1 MKRLSIDEVR
11 SLLSAAPPSELP
23 SLIRTFEAD
32 ERAGVRAL
40 AATARRRVERR
51 VAEHRRLRALGAAE
65 QLIRAG
71 GVTIVAGIDEVGR
84 GALAGPLTACAAV
97 LPPDAIIEGL
107 DDSKRLSPERREYLA
122 VRIQEVATCWHVAHV
137 SAGDI
142 DSLGMTS
149 ALRRAMNLALAGL
162 RPSAEHAIVDGLRL
176 GLDVPET
183 AVVGGDSRVAA
194 VAAASILAKVA
205 RDSMMRELDDV
216 HPGYGFAVNKGYG
229 TSDHL
234 AAIAERGITPLH
246 RRSFAPCS
254 DAPRLF

>member
-1 MKRLSIDEVR
+1 MKRPSIDEVR
-11 SLLSAAPPSELP
+11 SLLSTAQPGELTA
-23 SLIRTFEAD
+23 LIRAFETD

-40 AATARRRVERR
+40 AAQARRRVERR
-51 VAEHRRLRALGAAE
+51 IAEHRRLKVLGATE

-71 GVTIVAGIDEVGR
+71 GVGIVAGVDEVGR

-97 LPPDAIIEGL
+97 LPPDAVIEGL
-107 DDSKRLSPERREYLA
+107 DDSKRLTPEKREHLA
-122 VRIQEVATCWHVAHV
+122 GLIREVATCWNVAHV
-137 SAGDI
+137 SAEDI
-142 DSLGMTS
+142 DGLGMTA
-149 ALRRAMNLALAGL
+149 ALRRAMNLALSGL
-162 RPSAEHAIVDGLRL
+162 RPSAEHVIVDGLRM

-194 VAAASILAKVA
+194 VAAASILAKVT

-216 HPGYGFAVNKGYG
+216 HPGYGFAINKGYG
-229 TSDHL
+229 TSEHL

-246 RRSFAPCS
+246 RRSFSPCS